1 MANDSFPFNIYDVA
15 RLCGILV
22 PVSNT
27 KRKSVDIDCP
37 FCGKRKKMNLNS
49 EKNQFRC
56 NICNEGG
63 HMIRLYKLLT
73 GYNGSNGETVKEIKA
88 NLGIEVNYVTNK
100 QLDAADS
107 KTTLC
112 EELTVDFEKMKK
124 WDTVYRAFLNKLSLG
139 SIHKKKLL
147 NERFMSEE
155 EIERYCFRSVPLFG
169 YKRICQ
175 QLIDEGIQLEG
186 VGGFY
191 YDAEEKSW
199 SVALNPKITGYII
212 PVWNFFGK
220 IQGLQVRLDKPF
232 GKCKYHLV
240 SSDDYFKGA
249 KTPAVPF
256 FVRGNRRNNQLS
268 KTLFV
273 TEGFF
278 KAAIP
283 SKLYDYNIMALFG
296 VNNQKEFARLV
307 PYIKEEGYTNIVE
320 AFDADFVEN
329 PHVKK
334 AKANFKALI
343 LKNGFSYSS
352 FEWDIE
358 KGKGLDDFAL
368 YQYNRAKK

>member
-15 RLCGILV
+15 KLCGIPV
-22 PVSNT
+22 PNT
-27 KRKSVDIDCP
+27 IRKSVDIDCP

-56 NICNEGG
+56 NRCNEGG
-63 HMIRLYKLLT
+63 HMIRLFKLLT
-73 GYNGSNGETVKEIKA
+73 GYNGTNGETVKEIKA
-88 NLGIEVNYVTNK
+88 NLGIEVDYVTNN
-100 QLDAADS
+100 QSDAADS
-107 KTTLC
+107 KATLR

-124 WDTVYRAFLNKLSLG
+124 WDTAYRAFLNKLSLG

-155 EIERYCFRSVPLFG
+155 EIEHYCFRSVPLFG

-175 QLIDEGIQLEG
+175 ELINEGIELEG

-191 YDAEEKSW
+191 YDTEINSW
-199 SVALNPKITGYII
+199 SIAMNPKTTGYII
-212 PVWNFFGK
+212 PVWNFFGM

-249 KTPAVPF
+249 TTPAVPF
-256 FVRGNRRNNQLS
+256 FVKGNKRSTQLS

-283 SKLYDYNIMALFG
+283 SKIYDYNIMALFG

-307 PYIKEEGYTNIVE
+307 PYIKQAGYTKIVE
-320 AFDADFVEN
+320 AFDADFKCN
-329 PHVKK
+329 SNVKK
-334 AKANFKALI
+334 AKESFRELVI
-343 LKNGFSYSS
+343 GSGFSYSS

-368 YQYNRAKK
+368 YQYYRAKK